1 MRNGK
6 CDSRYVQAV
15 GQLPE
20 SVFKT
25 LLKVDAELQG
35 SVMEIR
41 MKTGKP
47 LALWTGRK
55 LVFVDVD
62 GKTSSVPG
70 YNSRYI
76 SQREVLMAVET
87 LSGYSVHSHQE
98 EMRYGFITAQGG
110 HRAGL
115 SGTAVY
121 GGSGI
126 KTIREITAVNLRI
139 AREIK
144 GCAQKLLN
152 QTFKDGICSFLIAG
166 PPSSGKTTL
175 LRDTARLL
183 SAGTLGIIYKTAVVD
198 ERGEIAAVVNGLVQ
212 NDLGFSCDVLNGY
225 GKADGIMQAVRT
237 LSPQFV
243 ICDEIGTAQEVKA
256 VEQSLNCGVNVIAS
270 IHAEDAKSFFSRPQ
284 GRALAE
290 TGAFSKI
297 AFLSPSG
304 LGEISEIINL
314 DRQVQKCSS
323 YGVW

>member
-1 MRNGK
+1 MRDSK
-6 CDSRYVQAV
+6 CDNRYVQAA

-25 LLKVDAELQG
+25 LFKVDAELQG

-47 LALWTGRK
+47 LALWTGRE
-55 LVFVDVD
+55 LMFVDVD
-62 GKTSSVPG
+62 GKTKPVPG
-70 YNSRYI
+70 YNSRCI

-98 EMRYGFITAQGG
+98 EIRQGFITAQGG

-121 GGSGI
+121 DGGEI
-126 KTIREITAVNLRI
+126 KTIREITSVNLRI

-144 GCAQKLLN
+144 GCADTLLN
-152 QTFKDGICSFLIAG
+152 KVFKNGICSFLIAG

-175 LRDTARLL
+175 LRDAARQL
-183 SAGTLGIIYKTAVVD
+183 SAGTLGRIYKTAVVD
-198 ERGEIAAVVNGLVQ
+198 ERGEIAAVVNGIVQ

-225 GKADGIMQAVRT
+225 GKAQGMMQAVRT

-243 ICDEIGTAQEVKA
+243 ICDEIGTQQEVKA
-256 VEQSLNCGVNVIAS
+256 VEESLNCGVNVIAS
-270 IHAEDAKSFFSRPQ
+270 IHAENAEGFFSRPQ
-284 GRALAE
+284 GKALAE

-297 AFLSPSG
+297 VVLSPNG

-323 YGVW
+323 FGEW